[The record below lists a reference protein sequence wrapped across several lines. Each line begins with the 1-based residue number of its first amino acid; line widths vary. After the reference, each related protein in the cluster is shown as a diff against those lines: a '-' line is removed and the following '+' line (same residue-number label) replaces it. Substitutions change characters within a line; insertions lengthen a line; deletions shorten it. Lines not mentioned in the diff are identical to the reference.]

1 MKPPSMVLDAD
12 VNGFGPAKGKRE
24 RRNKSGKKVL
34 FLNHVVSESA
44 SSPSCSNESI
54 PDACNDA
61 VAYSPKISLL
71 RPHGTPMNNT
81 IPCAQTTTTNSRLG
95 VRSKRK
101 KQGEPGDRRDGAM
114 KTGKETVVPGVILA
128 RVLSTVKMKS
138 VHTKKVFTNNKL
150 NITHIL
156 M

>member
-1 MKPPSMVLDAD
+1 MDLVL
-12 VNGFGPAKGKRE
+12 PKGRGSGGTKVE
-24 RRNKSGKKVL
+24 RRFSSSIMSSL
-34 FLNHVVSESA
+34 SA

-114 KTGKETVVPGVILA
+114 K
-128 RVLSTVKMKS
+128 
-138 VHTKKVFTNNKL
+138 
-150 NITHIL
+150 
-156 M
+156 